1 MIGNERLD
9 TFTTRLVG
17 ILCSPLVLVIIPA
30 RFSPSEVFM
39 HVQTLLPLL
48 LAYLDTDDFLFLYL
62 LLPSKQ
68 SARVLLCSLD
78 RMR

>member
-1 MIGNERLD
+1 
-9 TFTTRLVG
+9 
-17 ILCSPLVLVIIPA
+17 
-30 RFSPSEVFM
+30 M